1 MVPAHK
7 APDRRVERT
16 RRTLLDALRSLLMER
31 GYERLT
37 IQNILDRAGIGRA
50 TFYTHYESKD
60 DLLAASIDGLRQW
73 LLREASVR
81 SAERLAVVLPL
92 FAHFDSHRSI
102 YRTTIGRRGEITVGR
117 MIRRM
122 LRDLMR
128 DDIAAA
134 ALPQNSAQLDM
145 TTEYVVGALWATVVW
160 WMTSQPTLSATEV
173 NDSFRRLVFN
183 GIAA

>member
-1 MVPAHK
+1 MRGHPTATGNCTWNVTGGRQIVAVYVVIAGRPHEQ
-7 APDRRVERT
+7 VHER
-16 RRTLLDALRSLLMER
+16 
-31 GYERLT
+31 
-37 IQNILDRAGIGRA
+37 
-50 TFYTHYESKD
+50 FFH
-60 DLLAASIDGLRQW
+60 
-73 LLREASVR
+73 
-81 SAERLAVVLPL
+81 AEL
-92 FAHFDSHRSI
+92 FDSHRTI

-134 ALPQNSAQLDM
+134 ALPQSSAQVDM